1 MAALES
7 SLPSPRSSRLQI
19 PFVWT
24 LALATGL
31 LLGSCDLL
39 GLSEENSSQGPA
51 LERYVKASTPAYSWE
66 SVGKTTVDGV
76 ECVELHLTSQRW
88 RGMRWRHQLVVA
100 QPPASGSSTHGVLV
114 IGGGTQDAVS
124 EGVVSEGVVS
134 EGTGPRTEEA
144 PEQCELLTQTV
155 GASNQTAALLR
166 QVPNQPLFGGLTEDE
181 LISYTFDQF
190 LENPSEDT
198 WPLLLPMTK
207 SAVKAMDAL
216 QEYSAE
222 NFAEKLEKFTVTGA
236 SKRGWTTWLTA
247 AMDDRV
253 SALAPM
259 AFDILNMKPQL
270 DHQLDAWGEY
280 SSLISAYTERGLP
293 NVADTPEGEKL
304 IEIVDPYRYRDRVSQ
319 PKLVALGTNDSF
331 WPIDALN
338 LYWKELQGKKHTMY
352 LPNAGH
358 GVQNAERVFG
368 TVAAFARGATGEL
381 SFPGIDASYS
391 TGTGSG
397 TLTVTPAETP
407 GLEPDA
413 IRLWW
418 GTSAD
423 RDFRD
428 AEFSA
433 RTIPAQDD
441 GGYQAQVARPDQGY
455 RALFGEVVY
464 EVQNRTFSLSTRVRI
479 LAAGESSSGAHPSSA
494 PAGN

>member
-1 MAALES
+1 MRDTSQE
-7 SLPSPRSSRLQI
+7 
-19 PFVWT
+19 T
-24 LALATGL
+24 
-31 LLGSCDLL
+31 
-39 GLSEENSSQGPA
+39 SSQAPV
-51 LERYVKASTPAYSWE
+51 LQRYVEASTPAYSWE

-76 ECVELHLTSQRW
+76 ECVELRLTSQQW
-88 RGMRWRHQLVVA
+88 RGMRWRHQLIVA
-100 QPPASGSSTHGVLV
+100 RPPASGSSSHGVLV
-114 IGGGTQDAVS
+114 IGGGTQDAMRK
-124 EGVVSEGVVS
+124 ER
-134 EGTGPRTEEA
+134 GPRAGATS
-144 PEQCELLTQTV
+144 EQCELLAQAV
-155 GASNQTAALLR
+155 GVSNQAAAFLR
-166 QVPNQPLFGGLTEDE
+166 QVPNQPLFDGLTEDE

-216 QEYSAE
+216 QAYSAE
-222 NFAEKLEKFTVTGA
+222 NFPEKLEKFTVTGA

-293 NVADTPEGEKL
+293 HVADTPEGERL

-319 PKLVALGTNDSF
+319 PKLIVLGTNDSY

-338 LYWKELQGKKHTMY
+338 LYWKELRGEKHTMY

-358 GVQNAERVFG
+358 GVQNAEQVLG
-368 TVAAFARGATGEL
+368 TVAAFARGATDEFT
-381 SFPGIDASYS
+381 FPGIDASYS
-391 TGTGSG
+391 TGPGGG

-407 GLEPDA
+407 SLKPAG
-413 IRLWW
+413 IRLWRA
-418 GTSAD
+418 TSAD

-441 GGYQAQVARPDQGY
+441 GGYRAQVARPDQGY
-455 RALFGEVVY
+455 RALLGEVVY
-464 EVQNRTFSLSTRVRI
+464 KVQNRTFSLSTRVRI
-479 LAAGESSSGAHPSSA
+479 LAAEESSSGAHPSSA
-494 PAGN
+494 PAGD